1 MCQLDAED
9 GTSGLD
15 GCHEGNVY
23 GSYLHGI
30 FDTKECAEALAGALF
45 EAKGLD
51 ASAVKAVD
59 MKAYKE
65 EQYDKLA
72 QVMRDNMDMELV
84 YRIIEEGVK

>member
-1 MCQLDAED
+1 VCKLVDED
-9 GTSGLD
+9 GGESVD
-15 GCHEGNVY
+15 GCCEGNVY